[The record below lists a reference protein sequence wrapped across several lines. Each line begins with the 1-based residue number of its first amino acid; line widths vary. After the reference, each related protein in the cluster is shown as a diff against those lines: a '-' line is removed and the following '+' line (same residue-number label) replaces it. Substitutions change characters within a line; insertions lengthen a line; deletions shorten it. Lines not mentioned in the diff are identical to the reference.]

1 MHVSRTVIYSHHRGS
16 RIAAVLVLQPDRPQ
30 LEHQQS
36 GATPRRRAVWT
47 EHRGSKRHA
56 PRCTTSLDTTQRSYA
71 LRMIAA
77 IQIIQHHVRIF
88 TQACMAVAGDQ
99 DGTRS
104 CRLLLATLRL
114 RIARLHTARLASQ
127 SSSSSIFSSSK
138 ACKAA
143 TQWLL
148 WSCLG
153 WSDGVLE

>member
-1 MHVSRTVIYSHHRGS
+1 MRVSRTVIYSHHRGS

-88 TQACMAVAGDQ
+88 TQRAWPLLETKTVRDHAG
-99 DGTRS
+99 
-104 CRLLLATLRL
+104 C
-114 RIARLHTARLASQ
+114 
-127 SSSSSIFSSSK
+127 
-138 ACKAA
+138 C
-143 TQWLL
+143 WLL
-148 WSCLG
+148 YASG
-153 WSDGVLE
+153 